1 MARGGGRRFTGAEG
15 EERWVHDLQVVTSC
29 DLVVISCDLQVVTS
43 CDLVVISC
51 DLQVETSCDLV
62 VISCDLQVETS
73 PGKTKKRRVQV
84 VTP

>member
-1 MARGGGRRFTGAEG
+1 
-15 EERWVHDLQVVTSC
+15 V
-29 DLVVISCDLQVVTS
+29 
-43 CDLVVISC
+43 
-51 DLQVETSCDLV
+51 TSCDLV